1 MEVMWKSVEDSGDI
15 NRSRTEFGSINDHI
29 GTGGFSGKFDY
40 GIFIFLIS
48 ALFITVEIS
57 QFKARLRLPIVHR
70 STKGHLS

>member
-29 GTGGFSGKFDY
+29 GTGGFLRYY